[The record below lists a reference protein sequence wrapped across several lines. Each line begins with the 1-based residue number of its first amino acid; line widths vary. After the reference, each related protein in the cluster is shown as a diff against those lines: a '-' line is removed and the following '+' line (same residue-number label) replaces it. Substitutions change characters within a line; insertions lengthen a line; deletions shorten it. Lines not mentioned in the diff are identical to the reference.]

1 MSYFKHHVFVCT
13 NQRDNGEPCCHA
25 RGGSDAFAHAKE
37 RIAQMQ
43 LNGPGGVRIN
53 KAGCLGR
60 CDAGPVL
67 VVYPEETW
75 YGYVDNEDI
84 EEIVQEHLVHGR
96 VVERLKV

>member
-1 MSYFKHHVFVCT
+1 
-13 NQRDNGEPCCHA
+13 
-25 RGGSDAFAHAKE
+25 
-37 RIAQMQ
+37 MQ